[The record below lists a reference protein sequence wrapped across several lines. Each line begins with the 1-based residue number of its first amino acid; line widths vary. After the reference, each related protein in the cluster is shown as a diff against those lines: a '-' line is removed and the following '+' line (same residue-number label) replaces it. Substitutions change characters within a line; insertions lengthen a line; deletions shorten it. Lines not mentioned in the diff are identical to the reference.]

1 MLLSDVDQLR
11 AELTRATDMA
21 SEDASAYARQVVDES
36 PERAA
41 AQLKEAVP
49 SLVAVYGGVAAE
61 SAALFYETQRPSF
74 RPARIAPLSIGDE
87 LAQSL
92 GWALVPIFKPEGFD
106 TPVLDLIS
114 RIAGVTQKHTAAG
127 SRDTLILSSSTDPAS
142 GGVRRFARAN
152 ACAFCRYLSVAEADV
167 NEQTSWHD
175 NCHCVTV
182 PWWEDNPLPED
193 PKQDAWGEAAEW
205 ARSELERL
213 QYETKPDGMRWRNF
227 FKQRPDLAIT
237 TKNISRLM
245 RSRLGIQH

>member
-11 AELTRATDMA
+11 AELTRASSMA
-21 SEDASAYARQVVDES
+21 VEDASAYARQVVDES

-41 AQLKEAVP
+41 AQLREAVP
-49 SLVAVYGGVAAE
+49 SLVTVYGGVAAE

-74 RPARIAPLSIGDE
+74 RPAQIAPLSIGDE

-92 GWALVPIFKPEGFD
+92 GWALVPIFTPDEFD
-106 TPVLDLIS
+106 TPVLDLVS

-127 SRDTLILSSSTDPAS
+127 SRDTLILSSSTDPDS
-142 GGVRRFARAN
+142 GGVRRYARAG
-152 ACAFCRYLSVAEADV
+152 ACAFCRYLTVAEADV
-167 NEQTSWHD
+167 DEQTVWHD

-193 PKQDAWGEAAEW
+193 PNVAEWGKAAEW
-205 ARSELERL
+205 ARTELERL
-213 QYETKPDGMRWRNF
+213 QFEAKPADMRWRNF
-227 FKQRPDLAIT
+227 FKQRPDLAIN

-245 RSRLGIQH
+245 RERLGISH